1 MRAIATFIT
10 GLALCLTLAAC
21 QKAPANAVT
30 SDDMSLGSPTAKV
43 TVIEYASLG
52 CPHCATWN
60 NEVYPLFKTKYIDTG
75 RVHYVL
81 REALTGAS
89 SISAAGFLT
98 ARCVG
103 KDRYFQVVDAA
114 FAAMPDPET
123 VDQPRPILLRIA
135 QSAGLSEAQFSAC
148 VSDEKSLNA
157 LEARWNRYM
166 NDDKVN
172 ATPTFVINGKS
183 YAKGVMPLADL
194 DAAITEAE
202 AAPAKP
208 AS

>member
-21 QKAPANAVT
+21 QKAGTNAVT
-30 SDDMSLGSPTAKV
+30 TDDMSLGSPTAKV

-60 NEVYPLFKTKYIDTG
+60 NEVYPQFKTKYIDTG
-75 RVHYVL
+75 RVHYVF

-89 SISAAGFLT
+89 STAAAGFLM

-103 KDRYFQVVDAA
+103 KDKYFQVVDAV
-114 FAAMPDPET
+114 FAAMPNPEA

-148 VSDEKSLNA
+148 VSDEKALNA
-157 LEARWNRYM
+157 LQARWERYVT
-166 NDDKVN
+166 DDKIN
-172 ATPTFVINGKS
+172 ATPTFVINGKVFD
-183 YAKGVMPLADL
+183 KGELSLPDL
-194 DAAITEAE
+194 DAAITTAE
-202 AAPAKP
+202 AAPAKQAP
-208 AS
+208 

>member
-1 MRAIATFIT
+1 MRAIATFFT

-21 QKAPANAVT
+21 NKAPSNAVT
-30 SDDMSLGSPTAKV
+30 SDDMSLGSSTAKV

-60 NEVYPLFKTKYIDTG
+60 NEVFPQFKTKYIDTG
-75 RVHYVL
+75 KVHYVL

-89 SISAAGFLT
+89 STAAAGFLL

-103 KDRYFQVVDAA
+103 KDKYFQVVDAV
-114 FAAMPDPET
+114 FAAMPNPEA

-135 QSAGLSEAQFSAC
+135 QSAGLSEAQFETC
-148 VSDEKSLNA
+148 VSDEKALNA
-157 LEARWNRYM
+157 LQSRWNRYVT
-166 NDDKVN
+166 DDKIN
-172 ATPTFVINGKS
+172 ATPTFVINGKV
-183 YAKGVMPLADL
+183 YDKGELSMPDL
-194 DAAITEAE
+194 DKAIAE
-202 AAPAKP
+202 AAAGPAKP